1 MRSKGCLSNEALHWG
16 VLDIG
21 ASFKMMS
28 FHLAEEKFWEM
39 PLPNL
44 LGSPIL
50 WGDTFEI
57 ATIEN
62 SLCVC
67 VSRHSIISDSCI
79 AIWMMKEYGVE
90 KSWTKLFQIP
100 TRISG
105 SGRMFFWPMPLLV
118 LENGEVV
125 LSCAAKMALYN
136 PPKDTVRL
144 LYQTIVIVWLVSY

>member
-67 VSRHSIISDSCI
+67 VSRHSSIISDSCI

-90 KSWTKLFQIP
+90 KSYRLNFFKFLQGFQ
-100 TRISG
+100 G
-105 SGRMFFWPMPLLV
+105 VVECFF
-118 LENGEVV
+118 GQ
-125 LSCAAKMALYN
+125 CLY
-136 PPKDTVRL
+136 
-144 LYQTIVIVWLVSY
+144 WS

>member
-1 MRSKGCLSNEALHWG
+1 MR
-16 VLDIG
+16 
-21 ASFKMMS
+21 
-28 FHLAEEKFWEM
+28 
-39 PLPNL
+39 
-44 LGSPIL
+44 
-50 WGDTFEI
+50 
-57 ATIEN
+57 
-62 SLCVC
+62 VC

-105 SGRMFFWPMPLLV
+105 SGRICFWPMPLLV

-125 LSCAAKMALYN
+125 LSCAAKMVLYN

-144 LYQTIVIVWLVSY
+144 LYQTSDSMYSSAINIETLVSPVS